1 MDCMTN
7 PFAVLCVIG
16 SCISLQLGASLA
28 IQLFPIGGPW
38 GTASLRLLF
47 AAVILLAIARPRVR
61 TWSREKWISATI
73 FGLTLGLMNGFF
85 YSGIEL
91 VALGPAVTIEF
102 LGPLLLAACLSRSL
116 RDATCVALALLGMG
130 LMGLD
135 SFNGDPLDL
144 RGVFFLLCAGA
155 MWAAYILASKKAGA
169 LFSGADGLAMA
180 FLIGGLVLLPVGGR
194 GAVALASDPTL
205 LLFALGTGVLASLIP
220 YSLEFIALRRLAPNV
235 FSILIAL
242 EPVFAALFGW
252 ILLSQN
258 IPQLKLAAIGLVV
271 VASVLQTMAPARGR
285 VVFRK
290 VALRPRRLKKPR
302 LPRFH
307 KPRNRSSDPAV
318 SPVLSTKDAE
328 AAK

>member
-28 IQLFPIGGPW
+28 IQIFPTGGPW

-47 AAVILLAIARPRVR
+47 AAVILLLIARPRVR
-61 TWSREKWISATI
+61 EWSREKWISATI

-85 YSGIEL
+85 YAGIEL

-116 RDATCVALALLGMG
+116 RDATCVALALIGMG
-130 LMGLD
+130 LLGLD

-169 LFSGADGLAMA
+169 LFSGQDGLAVA
-180 FLIGGLVLLPVGGR
+180 FLIGGLVLLPVGVR
-194 GAVALASDPTL
+194 GAVALASDPNL
-205 LLFALGTGVLASLIP
+205 LLLALGTGVLASLIP

-252 ILLSQN
+252 LLLSQN
-258 IPQLKLAAIGLVV
+258 ASQLKLAAIGLVV
-271 VASVLQTMAPARGR
+271 VASVLQTMVPARGR

-302 LPRFH
+302 LPWH
-307 KPRNRSSDPAV
+307 PKPRASDSNATATEASATATGAV
-318 SPVLSTKDAE
+318 T
-328 AAK
+328 